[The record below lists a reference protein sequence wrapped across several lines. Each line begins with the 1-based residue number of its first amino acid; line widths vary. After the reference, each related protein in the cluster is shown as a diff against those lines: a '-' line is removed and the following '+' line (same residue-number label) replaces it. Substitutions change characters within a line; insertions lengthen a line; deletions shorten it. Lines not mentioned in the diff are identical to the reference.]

1 LVYMS
6 SLGDPESTLTRAI
19 VSKAE
24 ADGETEWASID
35 LVIEHDATIKHGSL
49 GGPLVDNSGKVVGVN
64 CRGLSDT
71 NHYYAISR
79 KEAAKV
85 NPLLPARAGCQFD
98 KGER

>member
-1 LVYMS
+1 MS

-49 GGPLVDNSGKVVGVN
+49 CGPLVDNSGKVVGVN
-64 CRGLSDT
+64 CRGFSDT
-71 NHYYAISR
+71 NHYYGISR

-85 NPLLPARAGCQFD
+85 NPLLQARAGCQFD
-98 KGER
+98 KGQR

>member
-1 LVYMS
+1 MCIS
-6 SLGDPESTLTRAI
+6 SLGDLESTLTRAI

-35 LVIEHDATIKHGSL
+35 SVIEHDATINPGNS
-49 GGPLVDNSGKVVGVN
+49 GGPLVDNNGKVVGVN
-64 CRGLSDT
+64 YKAVSET

-98 KGER
+98 KGQR